1 MTSLSQDN
9 SFVLALQTVTSNL
22 KFLSPSPF
30 RYHIPRPF
38 LKSKDNLLV
47 VFEEETG
54 KPEGILIQTVRR
66 DDICVFLS
74 EHNPAQIKTWLT
86 EGDQIK
92 LIAEDQS
99 TWGILIYP
107 LNKII
112 QEFVFAS
119 FGNLEGPCGN
129 FTVGSCST
137 PNAKQFV
144 EKVRT
149 H

>member
-1 MTSLSQDN
+1 
-9 SFVLALQTVTSNL
+9 
-22 KFLSPSPF
+22 
-30 RYHIPRPF
+30 

-47 VFEEETG
+47 VFEETG
-54 KPEGILIQTVRR
+54 KPEGILIQTVTR

-92 LIAEDQS
+92 LIAEDQC
-99 TWGILIYP
+99 TWGILICP
-107 LNKII
+107 PNKII
-112 QEFVFAS
+112 QEVVFAS
-119 FGNLEGPCGN
+119 FGNPEGPCIN
-129 FTVGSCST
+129 FTVGSCHT

-149 H
+149 HWCRCILPSAM